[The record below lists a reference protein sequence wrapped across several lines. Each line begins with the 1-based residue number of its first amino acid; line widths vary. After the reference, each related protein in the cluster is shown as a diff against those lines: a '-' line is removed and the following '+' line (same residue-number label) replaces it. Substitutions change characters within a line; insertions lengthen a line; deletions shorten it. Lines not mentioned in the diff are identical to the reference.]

1 MTPTQAAPLSVAALR
16 CRCPRCGQGAL
27 YTSAISLSVRERCPV
42 CGLDLR
48 EADTGDGPAVFVMFF
63 LSIIVIGL
71 GVWVEFAFS
80 PPLWVHVVLWP
91 IPTVVLAVAVMRPM
105 KALMVALQYRHRA
118 SEMGL

>member
-1 MTPTQAAPLSVAALR
+1 MR
-16 CRCPRCGQGAL
+16 D
-27 YTSAISLSVRERCPV
+27 RCPV

-63 LSIIVIGL
+63 LSVVVIGL
-71 GVWVEFAFS
+71 ALWVEFAFS

-91 IPTVVLAVAVMRPM
+91 LPTLALAIAIMRPA
-105 KALMVALQYRHRA
+105 KALMVALQFRTRA